1 VGLQSGNALSM
12 SDSGNILR
20 KATTQSKLIEL
31 SGSCQHIIAHK
42 NEKSAN
48 GVK

>member
-1 VGLQSGNALSM
+1 VSLQSGNALSM
-12 SDSGNILR
+12 SDSNILR